1 VAYVSSSSNQGIR
14 AEKFTQR
21 LSWSNMPP
29 KGTWNSLDESWPL
42 WCFRYIC
49 SAQQLRNE
57 YYRDPALPILLG
69 DEALAMGLLF
79 KLLAQGRNVAAIE
92 TCARGIEAMAREEAA
107 FLAGDGL
114 LTIGFRRQARTTS
127 YSDNMFK
134 EENENASTIY
144 GHYRTRR

>member
-1 VAYVSSSSNQGIR
+1 
-14 AEKFTQR
+14 
-21 LSWSNMPP
+21 
-29 KGTWNSLDESWPL
+29 
-42 WCFRYIC
+42 
-49 SAQQLRNE
+49 LRNE

-107 FLAGDGL
+107 LLAGDGL

>member
-1 VAYVSSSSNQGIR
+1 
-14 AEKFTQR
+14 
-21 LSWSNMPP
+21 
-29 KGTWNSLDESWPL
+29 
-42 WCFRYIC
+42 
-49 SAQQLRNE
+49 LRNE

-144 GHYRTRR
+144 GHYRTRRGRFYFFMSTARYRKPGQHCRRGANQSD